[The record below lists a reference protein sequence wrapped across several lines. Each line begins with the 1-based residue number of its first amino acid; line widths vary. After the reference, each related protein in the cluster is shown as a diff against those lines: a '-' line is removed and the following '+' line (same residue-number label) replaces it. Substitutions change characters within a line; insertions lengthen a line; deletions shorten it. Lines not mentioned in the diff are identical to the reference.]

1 MFESAKLTMQTVE
14 ISENQAKDL
23 RFGRKIVIPAISE
36 KNTIAYVKAEKNEQN
51 DVVAV
56 LETAEKSPATAG
68 GSRAFSKSQEKNE
81 KNINQIEAK
90 PIVVFVQS

>member
-1 MFESAKLTMQTVE
+1 M
-14 ISENQAKDL
+14 
-23 RFGRKIVIPAISE
+23 IPAISE
-36 KNTIAYVKAEKNEQN
+36 KNTIAYVKAEKDEQN

-68 GSRAFSKSQEKNE
+68 GSRAFSKLQEKNE
-81 KNINQIEAK
+81 KNINQIKAK